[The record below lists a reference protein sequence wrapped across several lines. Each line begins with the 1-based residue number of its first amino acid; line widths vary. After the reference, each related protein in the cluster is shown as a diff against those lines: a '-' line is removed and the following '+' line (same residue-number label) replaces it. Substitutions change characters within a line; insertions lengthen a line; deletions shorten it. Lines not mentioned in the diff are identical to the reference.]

1 MPAAAG
7 RSMSAAAAASTAA
20 TVTGRSGIY
29 AVPHRE
35 QSRDG
40 KDGRCNHLPF
50 HVNNSRL

>member
-1 MPAAAG
+1 MSAAAG
-7 RSMSAAAAASTAA
+7 RSMSAAAASTAA